1 MDNGAEHIDFD
12 LLTKYL
18 AGETTAAEKA
28 AVDVWLASSADN
40 RKVLDELKQVWD
52 MTSTDV
58 PEVEVDT
65 DAAWAKMQ
73 QKISVAPKGKV
84 VEMQPNSGFKLWRVA
99 AIAVVLIGVVFAGV
113 KLLQPSIDNGVAVV
127 LIENNNELVTDTMP
141 DGTVVNLNAGSFFTF
156 PEALA
161 EDERRVQLKGEAFF
175 DVTPDATRPFVI
187 EAGGAEVKVLGTS
200 FNVKA
205 INLSGEVEVVVA
217 TGKVQLSAGNNKV
230 VLLPGEKG
238 IYNKNKNSVTKLKND
253 DADVLFWLRKQLQ
266 FNNTTLIEVVDILN
280 QRYDAKLVLEDEAAG
295 SCRFTASFEDEP
307 LPTILTVLTTT
318 FGLQLEEG
326 DDQQILKGSACNAS
340 GI

>member
-18 AGETTAAEKA
+18 AGETTTAEKA
-28 AVDVWLASSADN
+28 AVDAWLADSADN
-40 RKVLDELKQVWD
+40 RMVFDELKQVWH
-52 MTSTDV
+52 MAGTNG

-73 QKISVAPKGKV
+73 HKIAAKPEAKV
-84 VEMQPNSGFKLWRVA
+84 VEMQQSSGSKLWQVA

-113 KLLQPSIDNGVAVV
+113 KLLQPTMDNGVAVV
-127 LIENNNELVTDTMP
+127 LIEPSDELVTDTMP
-141 DGTVVNLNAGSFFTF
+141 DGTIVNLNVGSFFTY

-161 EDERRVQLKGEAFF
+161 ENERRVNLKGEAFF
-175 DVTPDATRPFVI
+175 DVTSDATRPFVI
-187 EAGGAEVKVLGTS
+187 EVGGAEVKVLGTS

-205 INLSGEVEVVVA
+205 ENLSNEVEVVVS
-217 TGKVQLSAGNNKV
+217 TGKVQLSWNNEMV
-230 VLLPGEKG
+230 LLLPGDKGVVNKEK
-238 IYNKNKNSVTKLKND
+238 NTVTKLKND

-266 FNNTTLIEVVDILN
+266 FNNTTLVEVVDILN
-280 QRYDAKLVLEDEAAG
+280 QRYNAKLVLEDEAAG

-318 FGLQLEEG
+318 FGLELEEG
-326 DDQQILKGSACNAS
+326 NDKKILKGSACNAP